1 MDWLLLSN
9 VLYQDLR
16 LPQSC
21 RGAVRGEKL
30 FSLSLQTFVF
40 IRPFFVFLVEIMRL
54 WTSKFGLL
62 YSVIINLEQ
71 NAKVDFLK
79 FKHLKCRLRIFQFGH
94 FRVKCYIC
102 LFPFLLKTLIP
113 ARCRCGFVYMDIFCV
128 FWPIVIASTSRTR
141 DQANAVWQNPQTQRR
156 LESFLCI
163 NFTFLLCHKHTNI
176 VLKPTSFRP
185 QYCRISPLK
194 ILSTAGVKRVHWGY
208 LGRGELTLLHLL
220 PPQFLLCYS
229 GWRFMEKN
237 GEMVFCSCKSIRNSM
252 FRWLNNV
259 LFFGAALTQLGWTLQ
274 SSFLTPLHYS

>member
-9 VLYQDLR
+9 VLYWDLR

-62 YSVIINLEQ
+62 YSVIINLEP
-71 NAKVDFLK
+71 NAKVYFLK

-185 QYCRISPLK
+185 QYCRISFSNSVHGWSKTRTLG
-194 ILSTAGVKRVHWGY
+194 ILRERRAHIITFITPVVPFVLLWMAFH
-208 LGRGELTLLHLL
+208 GEKWRNGILL
-220 PPQFLLCYS
+220 
-229 GWRFMEKN
+229 M
-237 GEMVFCSCKSIRNSM
+237 
-252 FRWLNNV
+252 
-259 LFFGAALTQLGWTLQ
+259 
-274 SSFLTPLHYS
+274 